1 MHRFRSS
8 LWLARLVL
16 AWFALSVG
24 AAMAAPLVHPQ
35 AMDIVCT
42 TSGGIKLVPMG
53 ASSDE
58 QAAPPHQH
66 QLDCPLCMPVFTPPP
81 ARHFDF
87 CPPQPLAYALQPY
100 VAAHLAA
107 LVGAPMPA
115 RGPPPSSLTV
125 A

>member
-1 MHRFRSS
+1 MHRFRSA
-8 LWLARLVL
+8 LWLTRLIL

-35 AMDIVCT
+35 AMDIICT
-42 TSGGIKLVPMG
+42 TSGEMKLVPMG
-53 ASSDE
+53 TTLDDE
-58 QAAPPHQH
+58 ATPPHQH
-66 QLDCPLCMPVFTPPP
+66 QLDCPLCMPVYTPPP

-115 RGPPPSSLTV
+115 RGPPHSSWTV